1 MTSGGHGDAFDNG
14 VGTRISR
21 TFLPVL
27 SIMCVAF
34 VLFSKEPRERRDKD
48 DERGDA
54 DKIERADGGPDASP
68 NDSSGQ
74 VGQTVE
80 NDANA
85 TKPKAERLYHVDF
98 ARICAVMCVIFEHSG
113 RGC

>member
-1 MTSGGHGDAFDNG
+1 
-14 VGTRISR
+14 
-21 TFLPVL
+21 
-27 SIMCVAF
+27 MCVAF